1 MIQPIIYIIYGM
13 IYVRNW
19 EAGKSQALG
28 GLTALIDAVFY
39 RPMLEHLYCIVSGE
53 ETAVAIKYSAISYI

>member
-1 MIQPIIYIIYGM
+1 M

-19 EAGKSQALG
+19 EAGKSRALG